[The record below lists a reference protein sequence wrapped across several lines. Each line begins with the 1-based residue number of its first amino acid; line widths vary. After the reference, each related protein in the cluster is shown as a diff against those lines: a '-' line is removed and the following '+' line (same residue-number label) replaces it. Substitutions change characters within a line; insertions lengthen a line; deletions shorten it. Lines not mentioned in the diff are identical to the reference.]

1 MKCLRKVKTT
11 NAQFQNG
18 TFSGFLTFE
27 MDSSPI
33 HIYNNIQVPFFFLF
47 LSFIHHQNM
56 RKTSNC
62 RLSQLE
68 NLYETTW
75 KVEHFPYHIL

>member
-33 HIYNNIQVPFFFLF
+33 HIYNNIQVP
-47 LSFIHHQNM
+47 SFCTVFSFYNSSV
-56 RKTSNC
+56 K
-62 RLSQLE
+62 L
-68 NLYETTW
+68 
-75 KVEHFPYHIL
+75 

>member
-27 MDSSPI
+27 MDSSLI
-33 HIYNNIQVPFFFLF
+33 HIYNNIQVPSFCTVSPF
-47 LSFIHHQNM
+47 LSTAF
-56 RKTSNC
+56 
-62 RLSQLE
+62 LSLFS
-68 NLYETTW
+68 TFSTW
-75 KVEHFPYHIL
+75 HN

>member
-33 HIYNNIQVPFFFLF
+33 VFSGFRLT
-47 LSFIHHQNM
+47 QNESLPK
-56 RKTSNC
+56 RS
-62 RLSQLE
+62 
-68 NLYETTW
+68 
-75 KVEHFPYHIL
+75 